1 MLDIKICH
9 VFADLVILKVNRMM
23 TEFSFPQLIVV
34 PLSCHEVDGVRKE
47 KERLTAAQRLMILAS
62 RGLSLSFIKLES
74 KNRFPALVIYN
85 PIISVIMAVG
95 RLTVYSRIN
104 L

>member
-1 MLDIKICH
+1 MLLSLFSYMLDIKICH

-47 KERLTAAQRLMILAS
+47 KERLTAAQRLS
-62 RGLSLSFIKLES
+62 SWKWFLSFSFLYSS
-74 KNRFPALVIYN
+74 KVF
-85 PIISVIMAVG
+85 
-95 RLTVYSRIN
+95 
-104 L
+104 